1 MPSEL
6 QRVAQGLVDCLD
18 QIPEVAGQLQQ
29 TAARLRHEAAVI
41 GQLGTDNPV
50 ARRNALLLDAAA
62 RACEEAAHRA
72 LLAPP
77 KARAWALAM
86 VGGTSRHNVQPNP

>member
-1 MPSEL
+1 M
-6 QRVAQGLVDCLD
+6 AQGLVDCLD

-29 TAARLRHEAAVI
+29 TAAHLRHEAAVI

-62 RACEEAAHRA
+62 RACDEAAHRA

-86 VGGTSRHNVQPNP
+86 VGGTSRHNASPE